1 MSERSIFLFRSIV
14 YMSRKRYSK
23 KEEEDYDWISD
34 NWEGEHPYNW
44 YDKYGK
50 AEPTMHEIVEKYSE
64 DEARTILIMVKI
76 LHDTNSEINNLIK
89 NADFAQGMMGQSIV
103 YRLTLYR
110 LLDQFYTIP
119 SIGDFED
126 ENEYFED
133 KNNYL
138 K

>member
-76 LHDTNSEINNLIK
+76 LHDTNSEIKDSNLL
-89 NADFAQGMMGQSIV
+89 QSPMVLLLVLRIHNILV
-103 YRLTLYR
+103 WTYAHRTRLTP
-110 LLDQFYTIP
+110 I
-119 SIGDFED
+119 
-126 ENEYFED
+126 
-133 KNNYL
+133 NYVWSL
-138 K
+138 